1 MSRPKKA
8 TVDYFPHSVA
18 HGKTMFILESKW
30 GNDGYA
36 VWFKI
41 LERLGDSDHHFI
53 DCRDYATMAHLAAYC
68 RVSMDTLGD
77 ILDELSAVN
86 AIHPALWRKKLIYCQ
101 NFVDNVADAY
111 RKRQEKASSLSYVI
125 KVSGVDIDGINDAV
139 EGNPAEDCPT
149 SDVNPAE
156 ETHKGKGKGKGKVI
170 NIPPISPLKGGGNK
184 PSKELFLLPDYIP
197 EETWTA
203 YLEVRKKKRAA
214 KTPYA
219 LNLVIKELERIQ
231 TEHGHDPIDVLNKS
245 ITSGWSD
252 VYPLKDRPST
262 RKEACER

>member
-149 SDVNPAE
+149 SDGYPAE
-156 ETHKGKGKGKGKVI
+156 ETHKGKGKGKGKD
-170 NIPPISPLKGGGNK
+170 ISPLSLKEFSLFWEAWPNK
-184 PSKELFLLPDYIP
+184 VDK
-197 EETWTA
+197 
-203 YLEVRKKKRAA
+203 
-214 KTPYA
+214 
-219 LNLVIKELERIQ
+219 
-231 TEHGHDPIDVLNKS
+231 
-245 ITSGWSD
+245 
-252 VYPLKDRPST
+252 
-262 RKEACER
+262 KEAEERWSKMNGTRPAIETLLAAIKKQIEWRKAAGPNDFRPPWKNPATWLNGRCWEDEVETPKKAATW

>member
-1 MSRPKKA
+1 MTRPRKS
-8 TVDYFPHSVA
+8 TVDYFPHTVQ

-36 VWFKI
+36 TWFKI
-41 LERLGDSDHHFI
+41 LEHLGSSENHIINLNDDAEAA
-53 DCRDYATMAHLAAYC
+53 YLAAC
-68 RVSMDTLGD
+68 CKIDVQKLFA
-77 ILDELSAVN
+77 ILDQCSAVN
-86 AIHPALWRKKLIYCQ
+86 AIQQDFWRKKLIYSTNFIQ
-101 NFVDNVADAY
+101 NIADAY
-111 RKRQEKASSLSYVI
+111 RKRLEKLLTEQELKNLY
-125 KVSGVDIDGINDAV
+125 KQYFPEDN
-139 EGNPAEDCPT
+139 EFPAEENHE
-149 SDVNPAE
+149 SDGYPAE